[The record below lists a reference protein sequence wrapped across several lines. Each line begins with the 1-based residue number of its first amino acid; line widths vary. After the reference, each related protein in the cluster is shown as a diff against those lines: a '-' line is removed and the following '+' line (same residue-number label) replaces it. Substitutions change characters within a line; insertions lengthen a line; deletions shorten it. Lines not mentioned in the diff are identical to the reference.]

1 MKEVRIHDKTFT
13 ETLTEE
19 NIQARV
25 ADMSRQLNLDYADN
39 FPLMVPILNGAF
51 IFAADL
57 LRALSF
63 DPEIRFMRLAS
74 YGGGMK
80 SSGNIRN
87 LLDLDTEI
95 EGRDVLII
103 EDIVDTGNTLKWLR
117 EHLTAKGARSVKIAC
132 LLFKHEMFQLDVPPE
147 YYCFRIPNEFVVG
160 YGLDYAEQGR
170 SLRSIYKVNEED
182 E

>member
-1 MKEVRIHDKTFT
+1 MKEVRVHDKDFI
-13 ETLTEE
+13 ELLTEKD
-19 NIQARV
+19 IQAKV
-25 ADMSRQLNLDYADN
+25 VDLSRQLNLDYADN
-39 FPLMVPILNGAF
+39 FPLMIPILNGAF

-74 YGGGMK
+74 YGDSMT
-80 SSGNIRN
+80 SSGKIRN
-87 LLDLDTEI
+87 LLDLNTNI

-117 EHLTAKGARSVKIAC
+117 SHLREKGAKSVKIAC

-147 YYCFRIPNEFVVG
+147 YYCFRIPSHFVVG

-170 SLRSIYKVNEED
+170 SLRSIYKVKD
-182 E
+182 

>member
-1 MKEVRIHDKTFT
+1 MKEVRIHDKNFT

-25 ADMSRQLNLDYADN
+25 ADLARQLNRDYADN
-39 FPLMVPILNGAF
+39 FPVMIPILNGAF

-63 DPEIRFMRLAS
+63 DPEIRFMRLSS
-74 YGGGMK
+74 YGGGMT

-87 LLDLDTEI
+87 LLDLNTDIT
-95 EGRDVLII
+95 GRDVLII
-103 EDIVDTGNTLKWLR
+103 EDIVDTGNTIKWLR
-117 EHLTAKGARSVKIAC
+117 DHLAEKGARSVKIAC
-132 LLFKHEMFQLDVPPE
+132 LLYKFEMFRQEIPPE
-147 YYCFRIPNEFVVG
+147 YFCFRIPNEFVVG

-170 SLRSIYKVNEED
+170 SLRSIYKVKEGE
-182 E
+182 

>member
-1 MKEVRIHDKTFT
+1 MKEVRIHDKSFT

-25 ADMSRQLNLDYADN
+25 ADLARQLNRDYADN

-63 DPEIRFMRLAS
+63 DPEIRFMRLSS
-74 YGGGMK
+74 YEGSMK
-80 SSGNIRN
+80 TSGNIRN
-87 LLDLDTEI
+87 LLDLNTEI
-95 EGRDVLII
+95 KGRDVLII

-117 EHLTAKGARSVKIAC
+117 NHLTEKGARSVKIAC
-132 LLFKHEMFQLDVPPE
+132 LLFKHEMFQLEEPPE

-170 SLRSIYKVNEED
+170 SLRSIYKVKED